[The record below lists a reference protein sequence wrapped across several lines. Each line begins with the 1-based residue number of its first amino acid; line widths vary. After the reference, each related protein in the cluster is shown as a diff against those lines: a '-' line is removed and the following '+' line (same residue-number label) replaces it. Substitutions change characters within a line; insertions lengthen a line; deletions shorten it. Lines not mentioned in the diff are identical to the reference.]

1 MGVLQKMIDDIVY
14 LPSFQQD
21 IDAIID
27 YITNTLEAPQAASNL
42 LNELEKSIN
51 DLKRLPLAHR
61 LYHPIKPILTEYRVL
76 TVKNYL
82 VFYVVLEKTIEIHRI
97 IYKKRN
103 LSQLIK

>member
-1 MGVLQKMIDDIVY
+1 MLDIVY

-21 IDAIID
+21 LDTIID
-27 YITNTLEAPQAASNL
+27 YITYTLEAPKAASNL
-42 LNELEKSIN
+42 LDELEKSIT
-51 DLKRLPLAHR
+51 DLKTFPLAHR
-61 LYHPIKPILTEYRVL
+61 LYRPIKPLTTEYRVL

-82 VFYVVLEKTIEIHRI
+82 VFYIVLETTIEIHRI